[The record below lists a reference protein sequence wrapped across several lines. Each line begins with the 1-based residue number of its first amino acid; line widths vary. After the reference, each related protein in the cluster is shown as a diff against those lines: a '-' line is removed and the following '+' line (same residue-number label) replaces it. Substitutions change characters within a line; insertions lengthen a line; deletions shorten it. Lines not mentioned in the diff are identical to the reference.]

1 MIKLVLLQFG
11 FWYFKRNY
19 FFLPLKY
26 NYKFLLMSLSSHSV
40 THSITMEFWVGTL
53 KFYLYHTPYFLPFL
67 VLLLMFDEMPDI
79 VRFIFLGV
87 KHFCVSSHAWE
98 LSSEKHKSQEPTDSL
113 VPCSW
118 NLLACADG
126 VLRLLLVIS
135 AAQKRFWSMASVHYP
150 MNYKIQVIVQF
161 SNKGWV
167 LLSAVNELR
176 AVPEGLLVF
185 LPWPGSGS

>member
-1 MIKLVLLQFG
+1 
-11 FWYFKRNY
+11 
-19 FFLPLKY
+19 
-26 NYKFLLMSLSSHSV
+26 MSLFSHSV
-40 THSITMEFWVGTL
+40 THSITMEFRVDTL
-53 KFYLYHTPYFLPFL
+53 KFYLYHTPYFLAFL
-67 VLLLMFDEMPDI
+67 ALLLMFDEMPDI
-79 VRFIFLGV
+79 VRFILLGV
-87 KHFCVSSHAWE
+87 KYFCVSSHLWE
-98 LSSEKHKSQEPTDSL
+98 LYSEKHKSQEPNDSL

-135 AAQKRFWSMASVHYP
+135 TTQKRFGGMPSVHYS
-150 MNYKIQVIVQF
+150 MNYKIQVIFQF
-161 SNKGWV
+161 SNKGQV